1 LIRSGAKGR
10 AGPPLS
16 QRFPTSDPKN
26 GRLHIHFNRK
36 EVAMNAI
43 ARSFAATFVAVCF
56 VVGAAYAQAPA
67 GSTGS
72 CKDGTFTS
80 ASSKRGAC
88 SGHGGIKDW
97 YADQQA
103 TAPTAAPPPTSTA
116 PRSTTTTA
124 AAPAAATPAS

>member
-1 LIRSGAKGR
+1 M
-10 AGPPLS
+10 
-16 QRFPTSDPKN
+16 SDPRTKN

-36 EVAMNAI
+36 EIAMRAI
-43 ARSFAATFVAVCF
+43 ARSLSAALVAACF
-56 VVGAAYAQAPA
+56 IVGAAYAQGPA

-88 SGHGGIKDW
+88 SGHGGLKDW

-103 TAPTAAPPPTSTA
+103 TAPTTAPPP
-116 PRSTTTTA
+116 PK
-124 AAPAAATPAS
+124 AATPRT